1 MKAREI
7 VENGIYLN
15 HDAVSER
22 TVTSIHGEGK
32 DKEVY
37 YLDHSNWKH
46 GLTTVSK
53 MAEWATERVDV
64 VKRKIKGAW

>member
-1 MKAREI
+1 MKASQI
-7 VENGIYLN
+7 VENGVYLN

-37 YLDHSNWKH
+37 YLDHSKWTY
-46 GLTTVSK
+46 GVTTVNG
-53 MAEWATERVDV
+53 MAEWATERVDN
-64 VKRKIKGAW
+64 KRKIKGA